1 MALTGDDNYKIVIST
16 TADGK
21 GAKDTERAI
30 KDLGDTTDKSSGSF
44 FKMASAVAAGEA
56 AFALAKNAIVK
67 VAGFLGD
74 TIKSA
79 NDSENAMAQLNSV
92 LASTKGAAGVTADQ
106 LNKQASALQKMTT
119 FSDEAISSA
128 QSLLLTF
135 TNVKGKVFEDSIPVI
150 LDMSQALGQDLKS
163 SSIQLGKALNDPIK
177 GITALSRVGVS
188 FTEKQKETIAKLVE
202 TGKTAEAQR
211 VILKEL
217 NTEFGGSAAAAGKT
231 FAGSMER
238 LKNQMDDVKESIG
251 QTMVNALTPFTQKA
265 ADFIS
270 SIDWE
275 DVINRSKEALKGFA
289 KRLDEVWWAIDKVYQ
304 KVEAYL
310 QPKLEALWH
319 TIRDDL
325 APQLEK
331 LWRNV
336 IEPLIPVI
344 GTLFVGAI
352 GLAIDAFNF
361 LLDAVTSTLNWMEH
375 HTWVVATLATVFGS
389 LAAAMALGAAFDA
402 ITVGFA
408 TLTLVTIPSFMA
420 SLEQAGAV
428 FVAAFPF
435 AIVIAGI
442 VAIGVE
448 IAKVI
453 SAYGN
458 LQKEQ
463 EKAQKA
469 QDSLNKQMDDQINKG
484 KLTLDQAYKIQ
495 NAAGYT
501 GNKTVSYD
509 KKSNTYLPGFAS
521 GGFTGQGGENDVA
534 GIVHKGE
541 FVVPKAQVDQSTG
554 KPKMGGVVFNQTN
567 HIYNDIDLKAANREI
582 GFRLANA

>member
-420 SLEQAGAV
+420 SLAQAGAV